1 MLTSSTQLQN
11 RSLHVVEWTRTSS
24 KCQKKK
30 KKCTCKACKNT
41 VFHCQI
47 CKFVRF
53 LLPSSSWLLKFPN
66 REFMNMQR
74 LLQRKRNSKTE
85 LDLAIWNFST
95 IDMLYKMGEVFIPL
109 ITEMV
114 LMWRQI
120 TATTSR
126 PRQNLKFEMPT
137 SSFGTLSQKIAP
149 KSVPHV
155 QHDFFHSFN
164 QSYQWCV
171 ALSLP
176 LPSSF
181 RWLPILSIPV

>member
-1 MLTSSTQLQN
+1 MSQLFKVTALAKCVLTVLELNWNQRFWDNKTKLNMCHHMLTSSTQLQN

-114 LMWRQI
+114 LM
-120 TATTSR
+120 
-126 PRQNLKFEMPT
+126 
-137 SSFGTLSQKIAP
+137 
-149 KSVPHV
+149 
-155 QHDFFHSFN
+155 
-164 QSYQWCV
+164 
-171 ALSLP
+171 
-176 LPSSF
+176 
-181 RWLPILSIPV
+181 